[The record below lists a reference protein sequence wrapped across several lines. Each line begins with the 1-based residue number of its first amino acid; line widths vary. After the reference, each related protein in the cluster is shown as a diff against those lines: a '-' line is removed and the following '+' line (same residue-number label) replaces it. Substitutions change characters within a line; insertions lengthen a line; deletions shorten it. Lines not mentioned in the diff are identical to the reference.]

1 MAAPTLAT
9 AELLY
14 AGASDADLLRRYHE
28 EGDVRARQVLIER
41 NLGFVRHLAQRYA
54 HRGET
59 IDDLTQVGCVGLIK
73 AIDRFDGH
81 YKVTLATYAAPNVLG
96 EIKRHFRDKGW
107 AVRVPRDVQELN
119 VKLGRVVDELTGKLG
134 RSPSVDELAR
144 ATHSSTEEVVEAL
157 DSSRAYN
164 TVSLSAPAPD
174 DGEDDG
180 GDPLEH
186 LGDEDQGF
194 ELAEERQ
201 LLREGFK
208 ELGERER
215 GILHMRFF
223 LGLTQSEIAD
233 RVGISQMH
241 VSRLIRQSIDRVR
254 EQLDS
259 QAETPHLQTKHAGA
273 EIEKGKTLFRST
285 CASCHTLAAVNARG
299 VTGPDLDRLGLMP
312 NAASIKRVENAIRI
326 GGTGQNRMPSGLLQG
341 ANAQAVATFV
351 TTV

>member
-1 MAAPTLAT
+1 MTVASMPTG
-9 AELLY
+9 ELMY
-14 AGASDADLLRRYHE
+14 GAASDADLLRSYHE
-28 EGDVRARQVLIER
+28 DGDVRARQALIER
-41 NLGFVRHLAQRYA
+41 HIGFVRRLAQRYS

-59 IDDLTQVGCVGLIK
+59 IEDLAQVGCVGLIK

-96 EIKRHFRDKGW
+96 EIKRYFRDKGW
-107 AVRVPRDVQELN
+107 AMRVPRDVQELN

-134 RSPSVDELAR
+134 RSPSVEELAV
-144 ATHSSTEEVVEAL
+144 ATESSPEQVVEAL

-186 LGDEDQGF
+186 LGDEDKGF

-208 ELGERER
+208 DLGERER
-215 GILHMRFF
+215 QILHMRFF
-223 LGLTQSEIAD
+223 VGLTQSDIAE

-254 EQLDS
+254 ERLDEDKQQPALS
-259 QAETPHLQTKHAGA
+259 GARRRRRGSAPAGRGA
-273 EIEKGKTLFRST
+273 RRSSRV
-285 CASCHTLAAVNARG
+285 ASA
-299 VTGPDLDRLGLMP
+299 
-312 NAASIKRVENAIRI
+312 
-326 GGTGQNRMPSGLLQG
+326 
-341 ANAQAVATFV
+341 
-351 TTV
+351 

>member
-1 MAAPTLAT
+1 MTVTPLNQADLS
-9 AELLY
+9 Y
-14 AGASDADLLRRYHE
+14 GSASDADLLRRYHE
-28 EGDVRARQVLIER
+28 DGDVPARQALIER
-41 NLGFVRHLAQRYA
+41 HIGFVRRLAQRYA

-107 AVRVPRDVQELN
+107 AVRVPRDIQELN
-119 VKLGRVVDELTGKLG
+119 VKLGRVVDDLTGKLG
-134 RSPSVDELAR
+134 RSPSVDELAK
-144 ATHSSTEEVVEAL
+144 ATHSSPEQVVEAL

-164 TVSLSAPAPD
+164 TVSLSAPGPD
-174 DGEDDG
+174 DGEEG
-180 GDPLEH
+180 AADPLEH
-186 LGDEDQGF
+186 LGDEDEGY

-215 GILHMRFF
+215 KILHMRFF

-241 VSRLIRQSIDRVR
+241 VSRLIRQSIDQVR
-254 EQLDS
+254 ERLDS
-259 QAETPHLQTKHAGA
+259 EEEPLTATEAADCRPQRRRRTRGTRHGRVARAGSSSPR
-273 EIEKGKTLFRST
+273 GRS
-285 CASCHTLAAVNARG
+285 A
-299 VTGPDLDRLGLMP
+299 
-312 NAASIKRVENAIRI
+312 
-326 GGTGQNRMPSGLLQG
+326 
-341 ANAQAVATFV
+341 
-351 TTV
+351 